1 MSVPSKSS
9 HTIEFN
15 ENNNNQATKK
25 EDHEVTRKYCC
36 WSPSCFTIWNV
47 KQSVTEGGNEKMIE
61 LNVVVESL
69 RWKTCVFSALISCKS
84 WVKLTRVSDLAKTW
98 AICETPI
105 LEWHHWQKHQVCQL
119 ANVYLGITLNCSA
132 FSLSW
137 CSNDYCVSLTR
148 LTIWVP
154 QCWYP
159 PPPHKI
165 LEWIFP

>member
-15 ENNNNQATKK
+15 ENNNSQATKK

-69 RWKTCVFSALISCKS
+69 RLATNIFHHNSAWNSYNQTCRLESYISGFFIVQTFC
-84 WVKLTRVSDLAKTW
+84 
-98 AICETPI
+98 
-105 LEWHHWQKHQVCQL
+105 
-119 ANVYLGITLNCSA
+119 
-132 FSLSW
+132 
-137 CSNDYCVSLTR
+137 
-148 LTIWVP
+148 
-154 QCWYP
+154 
-159 PPPHKI
+159 
-165 LEWIFP
+165 